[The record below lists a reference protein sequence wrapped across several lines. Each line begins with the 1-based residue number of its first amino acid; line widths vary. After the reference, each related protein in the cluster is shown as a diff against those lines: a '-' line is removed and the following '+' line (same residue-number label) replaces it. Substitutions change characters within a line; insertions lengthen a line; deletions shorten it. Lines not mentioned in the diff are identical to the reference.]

1 MRTPSHMRTPCQR
14 QRQRQQQWLT
24 TAQVVQV
31 RTLLTARVQALG
43 PALLLQVQ
51 PNICTHIALA
61 PQVQPL
67 ALHSYFKCAFYAA
80 LALSPKGRVHSHH
93 IPLWMRLAFIS
104 CERNVLHI
112 LDERLCDRDST
123 APRTRPGDA
132 PSEGAG
138 ARHAAST
145 SHNCRPPNNASR
157 RLLGHG
163 HRVQGASRLRGTP
176 QCVGRGAHRA
186 RHPLPTYY

>member
-1 MRTPSHMRTPCQR
+1 MLARANPCKR
-14 QRQRQQQWLT
+14 S

-51 PNICTHIALA
+51 PNVCTHFALA
-61 PQVQPL
+61 LQVQPL

-80 LALSPKGRVHSHH
+80 LALSPKGRVHSRHV
-93 IPLWMRLAFIS
+93 PPWTRLAFIS
-104 CERNVLHI
+104 RERTVLHI
-112 LDERLCDRDST
+112 LDGRLCDRDPT

-132 PSEGAG
+132 PSEGTG
-138 ARHAAST
+138 ARQALPT
-145 SHNCRPPNNASR
+145 TVGRRTSR

-163 HRVQGASRLRGTP
+163 HRVQGASHLRGTP
-176 QCVGRGAHRA
+176 QGVGRGAHRA